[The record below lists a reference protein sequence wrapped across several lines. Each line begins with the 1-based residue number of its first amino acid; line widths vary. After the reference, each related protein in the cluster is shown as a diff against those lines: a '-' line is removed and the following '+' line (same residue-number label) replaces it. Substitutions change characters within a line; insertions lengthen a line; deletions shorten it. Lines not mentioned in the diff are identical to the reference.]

1 MASSTLVLLVLVA
14 SLIGVV
20 AIGVVAFTRS
30 AKRSDV
36 RHTSVDDPG
45 LDLDNCPANRLLQLP
60 PSAFEEAA
68 RRLQETLADEM
79 EIFI

>member
-1 MASSTLVLLVLVA
+1 MDSSVLVLLVLLVLVA

-30 AKRSDV
+30 TKRSDV

-45 LDLDNCPANRLLQLP
+45 LD
-60 PSAFEEAA
+60 
-68 RRLQETLADEM
+68 RRKS
-79 EIFI
+79 

>member
-1 MASSTLVLLVLVA
+1 MDSSVLVLLVLVA

-30 AKRSDV
+30 TKRSDV

-45 LDLDNCPANRLLQLP
+45 LD
-60 PSAFEEAA
+60 
-68 RRLQETLADEM
+68 RRKS
-79 EIFI
+79 